1 MKEMKDSGIDWIG
14 KIPKDWNK
22 KKIKYIAKIING
34 YSFKSELYKEEG
46 INVIRITNVEDG
58 KVNKINPRF
67 YDFSYQDEIG
77 EAMLKLNDILMTL
90 TGNVGYV
97 GLVSE
102 DILPAGL
109 NQRVG
114 CIRKFDKEL
123 DNKFL
128 FYCFNTKQFCDEAVL
143 NSKGTAQLNMST
155 DWLASQFVVY
165 PNLEKQK
172 RIVEILD
179 EKIKEIENVI
189 EKTKQTID
197 DYKLYKQSII
207 TKAVTKGLDE
217 NVEMKETGSEWIGKI
232 PAHWN
237 YLRINRLFDYI
248 DERNTDENAELLSL
262 YTAIGVKPRSELEE
276 KGNKAITVMNYK
288 IVKEN
293 DIIVNKLLAWMG
305 AISYSNY
312 NGVTSPDY
320 DVYRAKEN
328 SNVAKEYYNA
338 YFRYTCFKGDCYKYG
353 HGIMM
358 MRWRTYPEEFLRI
371 EVPNPPYEEQIE
383 IAEYLNKK
391 CTEIDNLMNSKE
403 KLIEELESYKKS
415 LIYEYVTGKKEV
427 I

>member
-1 MKEMKDSGIDWIG
+1 MREMKESNVYYLK
-14 KIPKDWNK
+14 KIPKTWSIQKFKNFSQCRMGETILSEETAKDGIPVYSATQEDKIFGYTSNVKFILNK
-22 KKIKYIAKIING
+22 GDIVIPARGNSIGCATLVKEDKATCTQTTIGCYNIKYI
-34 YSFKSELYKEEG
+34 
-46 INVIRITNVEDG
+46 
-58 KVNKINPRF
+58 
-67 YDFSYQDEIG
+67 
-77 EAMLKLNDILMTL
+77 
-90 TGNVGYV
+90 
-97 GLVSE
+97 
-102 DILPAGL
+102 
-109 NQRVG
+109 
-114 CIRKFDKEL
+114 
-123 DNKFL
+123 DNKFYYYVIIGL
-128 FYCFNTKQFCDEAVL
+128 KDEWFKYDGSAIPQITVEQVK
-143 NSKGTAQLNMST
+143 NNK
-155 DWLASQFVVY
+155 LAI
-165 PNLEKQK
+165 PTMKEQK
-172 RIVEILD
+172 KIVDFLDKKIIEID
-179 EKIKEIENVI
+179 NVI
-189 EKTKQTID
+189 EKTKETIE
-197 DYKLYKQSII
+197 DYKIYKQSII

-305 AISYSNY
+305 AIAYSNY

-320 DVYRAKEN
+320 DVYRAKKN
-328 SNVAKEYYNA
+328 INVVKEYYNA

-371 EVPNPPYEEQIE
+371 EVPNPPYEEQIK

-391 CTEIDNLMNSKE
+391 CTVIDNLISSKE

-427 I
+427 N